1 MKPQKTSNPVST
13 PSRICT
19 KETSETR
26 KSRSYF
32 FLLWYQLTIAIQE
45 FLNLPNSFPFQ
56 IPLYNHFITD
66 FQNKINSL
74 KLVEI
79 SVVVSQRF
87 TDGNDAL
94 EFLSKLADM
103 LKPVE
108 KKDDEPAGASKAA
121 GASGK
126 ATQLETNAEAYV
138 LARMSAAHFYLLLGK
153 TKETESAMDECRA
166 IIDKLDSV
174 DTSVRAGFYRVS
186 ADYFKWEAAYASYY
200 KTSLLYLACLPNV
213 TVDLDLESRI
223 QRAHDLGLAALL
235 GDTIYNFGEL
245 LQHQILESLTGT
257 PFEWIRSLLFAF
269 NEGNLGIFESLTPRF
284 PEEPILQ
291 NSYPFLRQ
299 KICLMALIDAVFRRS
314 VTDRIM
320 PFEVIASET
329 KLPINEVE
337 HLVMKALR
345 YVTLPFFSQCHTHSV
360 FYFYFSCDDDVAL
373 GWYSLGLIKGSLDQ
387 ISGTASITWVQPR
400 VLNKQQIEA
409 LKKKLDDWTNRVMK
423 VGQFAHSNG
432 GSEILV
438 Q

>member
-1 MKPQKTSNPVST
+1 MDIDLEPTEFITQLRNEAPEELR
-13 PSRICT
+13 PSL
-19 KETSETR
+19 ETFADLYQR
-26 KSRSYF
+26 K
-32 FLLWYQLTIAIQE
+32 LWYQLTVAIQE
-45 FLNLPNSFPFQ
+45 FLILPNSFPFQ

-66 FQNKINSL
+66 FENKINSL

-79 SVVVSQRF
+79 AVVISQRF

-94 EFLSKLADM
+94 EFLTKLAEK

-108 KKDDEPAGASKAA
+108 KKDNEPAGTSKTTGASSNKAA
-121 GASGK
+121 
-126 ATQLETNAEAYV
+126 QLQTNAEAYV
-138 LARMSAAHFYLLLGK
+138 LARMSAAHFCLLLGK

-166 IIDKLDSV
+166 IIDKLDTV

-213 TVDLDLESRI
+213 QADLDVESRV

-269 NEGNLGIFESLTPRF
+269 NEGNLGVFESLTPRF

-320 PFEVIASET
+320 SFGVIASET

-337 HLVMKALR
+337 HLVMKAL
-345 YVTLPFFSQCHTHSV
+345 
-360 FYFYFSCDDDVAL
+360 
-373 GWYSLGLIKGSLDQ
+373 SLGLIKGSLDQ

-409 LKKKLDDWTNRVMK
+409 LKTKLDDWTNRVMK

>member
-1 MKPQKTSNPVST
+1 MDIDLEPIDFISQLRNEVNEELKPRLESFSDLYQ
-13 PSRICT
+13 
-19 KETSETR
+19 R
-26 KSRSYF
+26 K
-32 FLLWYQLTIAIQE
+32 LWYQLTIAVQE
-45 FLNLPNSFPFQ
+45 FLNLPSSFPFQ
-56 IPLYNHFITD
+56 ISLYNNFITD
-66 FQNKINSL
+66 FENKINSL

-79 SVVVSQRF
+79 AVVVSQRF
-87 TDGNDAL
+87 TDANDAL
-94 EFLSKLADM
+94 EFLSKLASK

-108 KKDDEPAGASKAA
+108 KKDDEPSSASQAPGASTAN
-121 GASGK
+121 K
-126 ATQLETNAEAYV
+126 ATQLQTDAEAYV
-138 LARMSAAHFYLLLGK
+138 LARMSAAHFCLLLGK
-153 TKETESAMDECRA
+153 TKETESAMDECRT

-213 TVDLDLESRI
+213 NVDLDLESRV

-269 NEGNLGIFESLTPRF
+269 NEGNLGVFESLTPRF

-320 PFEVIASET
+320 PFGVIASET
-329 KLPINEVE
+329 KLPVNEVE
-337 HLVMKALR
+337 HLVMKAL
-345 YVTLPFFSQCHTHSV
+345 
-360 FYFYFSCDDDVAL
+360 
-373 GWYSLGLIKGSLDQ
+373 SLGLIKGSLDQ

-423 VGQFAHSNG
+423 VGEFAHANG

>member
-1 MKPQKTSNPVST
+1 MDIDLEPIGFITQILSEA
-13 PSRICT
+13 PSDLRPSL
-19 KETSETR
+19 ET
-26 KSRSYF
+26 
-32 FLLWYQLTIAIQE
+32 FLDLYQRRLWYQLTLAIQE
-45 FLNLPNSFPFQ
+45 FLALPSSFQYQ
-56 IPLYNHFITD
+56 IPLYNNFISD
-66 FQNKINSL
+66 FENKINSL

-79 SVVVSQRF
+79 AVVVSQRF
-87 TDGNDAL
+87 TDANDAL
-94 EFLSKLADM
+94 EFLSNLAEK

-108 KKDDEPAGASKAA
+108 QKDGEVAGPPKPTGASSK
-121 GASGK
+121 
-126 ATQLETNAEAYV
+126 TNKLQTNTEAYV
-138 LARMSAAHFYLLLGK
+138 LARMSAAHFCLLLGK
-153 TKETESAMDECRA
+153 TKETESAMDECRT

-200 KTSLLYLACLPNV
+200 KTSLLYLACLPNDN
-213 TVDLDLESRI
+213 VDLDIESRI

-269 NEGNLGIFESLTPRF
+269 NEGNLGIFESLTPKF

-320 PFEVIASET
+320 PFEVIAAET
-329 KLPINEVE
+329 KLPVNEVE
-337 HLVMKALR
+337 HLVMKAL
-345 YVTLPFFSQCHTHSV
+345 
-360 FYFYFSCDDDVAL
+360 
-373 GWYSLGLIKGSLDQ
+373 SLGLIKGSLDQ

-400 VLNKQQIEA
+400 VLNKQQVEA
-409 LKKKLDDWTNRVMK
+409 LKAKLDDWTNRVMK

-438 Q
+438 P

>member
-1 MKPQKTSNPVST
+1 MDIDLGPTEFISQLRNEAPEDLKPSLDTFSDLYQ
-13 PSRICT
+13 
-19 KETSETR
+19 R
-26 KSRSYF
+26 K
-32 FLLWYQLTIAIQE
+32 LWYQLTIAIQE
-45 FLNLPNSFPFQ
+45 FLTLPTSFPFQ
-56 IPLYNHFITD
+56 IPLYNNFITD
-66 FQNKINSL
+66 FENKINSL

-94 EFLSKLADM
+94 EFLSKLADK

-108 KKDDEPAGASKAA
+108 KKDDEPAGASKAG
-121 GASGK
+121 GASAK

-138 LARMSAAHFYLLLGK
+138 LARMSAAHFCLLLGK

-166 IIDKLDSV
+166 IIDRLDSV

-337 HLVMKALR
+337 HLVMKAL
-345 YVTLPFFSQCHTHSV
+345 
-360 FYFYFSCDDDVAL
+360 
-373 GWYSLGLIKGSLDQ
+373 SLGLIKGSLDQ

-409 LKKKLDDWTNRVMK
+409 LKKKLDEWTNRVMK